1 MQGYKKIL
9 DPLFYIYR
17 LYDKIFLD
25 DTKEVNIMETSLIVK
40 KDSKFEKIRKLL
52 TRIFFKEEYYIEQQL
67 DELFK
72 TKKVNV
78 SKIVIPVE
86 KSVKKVY

>member
-1 MQGYKKIL
+1 
-9 DPLFYIYR
+9 
-17 LYDKIFLD
+17 
-25 DTKEVNIMETSLIVK
+25 METSLIVRK
-40 KDSKFEKIRKLL
+40 ESKFEKIRKLL

>member
-1 MQGYKKIL
+1 
-9 DPLFYIYR
+9 
-17 LYDKIFLD
+17 
-25 DTKEVNIMETSLIVK
+25 METSLIVK